1 MATTTTKT
9 KNQTQDDAQI
19 TLEILQALE
28 KKMAL
33 LQRTEDLARQV
44 GQKNRQHHAH
54 LARDCLEWAS
64 TYILHGRLDEAEQ
77 ALQEA
82 KKHWEALA

>member
-1 MATTTTKT
+1 MTT

-19 TLEILQALE
+19 TLEILQALD

-33 LQRTEDLARQV
+33 LKRTEDLARQV

-54 LARDCLEWAS
+54 LARDCLSWAS
-64 TYILHGRLDEAEQ
+64 TYILHGHLDEAEQ